1 MYKALHILLVMLFVA
16 TGAAAQR
23 MPERAQVRKGTRE
36 YHKGNYEEAIKRYG
50 TALTLAPGQF
60 EATYDLGNALYKAEM
75 YDRAEQ
81 TMMQA
86 AADTLRSDAER
97 AEAWYNLGNARFKQ
111 QKYQEALESYRQ
123 SLRLNPDDMEAK
135 YNYAYTK
142 QLLDKNNQGGGGDNQ
157 QNQDQQNRQNQNQ
170 QGQQDQDKNQDQNQD
185 QNHDQNQDKDGQQDP
200 QQGEGQQDPQQG
212 DGQQDPQ
219 QDPQQGEGDGQ
230 PVESGISEQEQQQIL
245 DAIQAQEDRTQEK
258 LKEKLGVVVR
268 GRKNW

>member
-1 MYKALHILLVMLFVA
+1 MHKALPILLVMLFVA

-170 QGQQDQDKNQDQNQD
+170 QGQQDQDKNQDQQD
-185 QNHDQNQDKDGQQDP
+185 QNQDQNQDKDGQQDP
-200 QQGEGQQDPQQG
+200 QQG
-212 DGQQDPQ
+212 DGQ

-258 LKEKLGVVVR
+258 LKEKQGVVVR